1 MEQLHI
7 LNISK
12 NNMNKVITAF
22 DKSRCNDILINI
34 SSNLLFIDVFAA
46 LIYMQY
52 NQSLVNKII
61 AAPVIINNKSYI
73 ILDDEFCRKAC
84 LQYSERDIDSLE
96 FFKKYSSS
104 YFYLKTS
111 GSTGE
116 PVLIK
121 KYIHQMINEAEYL
134 KDFLCFQSES
144 KSVCSIVPH
153 HHMYGLTFA
162 VFLPIV
168 NRFPVIEQSP
178 VLENLSQFTENI
190 LVTSPEF
197 LKKLILYDKNTT
209 KNAVKNIELIITA
222 GSTLDETTRNSLKDI
237 TNAKV
242 LNIYG
247 STETGVIAC
256 DLDGGGLGFLNQ

>member
-111 GSTGE
+111 
-116 PVLIK
+116 
-121 KYIHQMINEAEYL
+121 
-134 KDFLCFQSES
+134 
-144 KSVCSIVPH
+144 
-153 HHMYGLTFA
+153 
-162 VFLPIV
+162 
-168 NRFPVIEQSP
+168 
-178 VLENLSQFTENI
+178 
-190 LVTSPEF
+190 
-197 LKKLILYDKNTT
+197 
-209 KNAVKNIELIITA
+209 
-222 GSTLDETTRNSLKDI
+222 
-237 TNAKV
+237 
-242 LNIYG
+242 
-247 STETGVIAC
+247 
-256 DLDGGGLGFLNQ
+256 